1 MASCNG
7 CGEALGFKKYRFNK
21 MWRIGG
27 YYCKSCMVRVG
38 EDWEKNG
45 RVTIPMNPCDLC
57 RTEFYFLKSAWQ
69 GDKQRH
75 FCGVCYRTAISG
87 ILPDKNKGEA
97 PGKMPISMMMF
108 AGLGALMMV
117 LGMVFTLVGTSSGEM
132 DLLNILFGSFTTAA
146 GFLLLRRTLRNR
158 RLIAGT

>member
-21 MWRIGG
+21 LWKIGG
-27 YYCKSCMVRVG
+27 YYCKNCMVKVG
-38 EDWEKNG
+38 ENWERNG
-45 RVTIPMNPCDLC
+45 RVTLPMNPCDLC

-69 GDKQRH
+69 GSKQRH

-87 ILPDKNKGEA
+87 ILHDKNKGEA
-97 PGKMPISMMMF
+97 PAKMLISMMIF

-117 LGMVFTLVGTSSGEM
+117 LGMVFTLVGTSTGEM

-158 RLIAGT
+158 RLIAGA

>member
-27 YYCKSCMVRVG
+27 AYCKSCMVRVG

-69 GDKQRH
+69 GSRQRH

-87 ILPDKNKGEA
+87 VLPDKNKGEA
-97 PGKMPISMMMF
+97 PGKMPISMMIF

-117 LGMVFTLVGTSSGEM
+117 LGMVFTLVGTSTGEM

>member
-1 MASCNG
+1 MVSCNG
-7 CGEALGFKKYRFNK
+7 CGEALGFRKYKFNK
-21 MWRIGG
+21 MFRIGG
-27 YYCKSCMVRVG
+27 RYCKPCMVKVG
-38 EDWEKNG
+38 ENWEKFG
-45 RVTIPMNPCDLC
+45 RITFPMAPCDLC
-57 RTEFYFLKSAWQ
+57 KTEFYFLKSAWQ
-69 GDKQRH
+69 GKVQRY

-117 LGMVFTLVGTSSGEM
+117 LGMLFTLVGTSAGEM
-132 DLLNILFGSFTTAA
+132 NLVNILFGSFTTAA

>member
-7 CGEALGFKKYRFNK
+7 CGEALGFKKFKFNK
-21 MWRIGG
+21 LWKIGG
-27 YYCKSCMVRVG
+27 YYCKSCMLRVG
-38 EDWEKNG
+38 DDWEKHG
-45 RVTIPMNPCDLC
+45 RVTIPMIACDLC

-69 GDKQRH
+69 GNKQRR

-97 PGKMPISMMMF
+97 PGKMPVSMIIF

-117 LGMVFTLVGTSSGEM
+117 LGMVFTLVGTSTGEM

-146 GFLLLRRTLRNR
+146 GFMLLRRTLRNR

>member
-1 MASCNG
+1 
-7 CGEALGFKKYRFNK
+7 
-21 MWRIGG
+21 
-27 YYCKSCMVRVG
+27 MVKVG
-38 EDWEKNG
+38 ENWEKNG
-45 RVTIPMNPCDLC
+45 RVTIPMSPCDLC

-69 GDKQRH
+69 GQKQRH

-97 PGKMPISMMMF
+97 PGKMPISMMIF

-117 LGMVFTLVGTSSGEM
+117 LGMVFTLVGTTTGEM

-146 GFLLLRRTLRNR
+146 GFMLLRRTLRNR
-158 RLIAGT
+158 RLIAGA

>member
-69 GDKQRH
+69 GSKQRH

-87 ILPDKNKGEA
+87 VLPDKNKGEA
-97 PGKMPISMMMF
+97 PGKMPISMMIF

-117 LGMVFTLVGTSSGEM
+117 LGMVFTLGGTSTGEM

-158 RLIAGT
+158 RLIAGA

>member
-21 MWRIGG
+21 LWKITG
-27 YYCKSCMVRVG
+27 YYCKACMLRVG
-38 EDWEKNG
+38 DDWEKHG
-45 RVTIPMNPCDLC
+45 RVTIPMVPCDLC
-57 RTEFYFLKSAWQ
+57 QTEFYFLTPAWQ
-69 GDKQRH
+69 GSKQKH

-97 PGKMPISMMMF
+97 PGKMPYSMMIF

-117 LGMVFTLVGTSSGEM
+117 LGMVFTLVGTTTGEM

-146 GFLLLRRTLRNR
+146 GFMLLRRTLRNR
-158 RLIAGT
+158 RLIAGA

>member
-1 MASCNG
+1 MVSCNG

-21 MWRIGG
+21 LWRIGG
-27 YYCKSCMVRVG
+27 RYCKSCMMRVG
-38 EDWEKNG
+38 DDWEKHG
-45 RVTIPMNPCDLC
+45 RVTIPLVPCDLC
-57 RTEFYFLKSAWQ
+57 QTEFYFLKSAWQ
-69 GDKQRH
+69 GSKQKR

-97 PGKMPISMMMF
+97 PGKMPYSMMIF

-117 LGMVFTLVGTSSGEM
+117 LGMVFTLVGTTTGEM

-146 GFLLLRRTLRNR
+146 GFMLLRRTLRNR
-158 RLIAGT
+158 RLIAGA

>member
-1 MASCNG
+1 MASCTG

-21 MWRIGG
+21 LWKIKG
-27 YYCKSCMVRVG
+27 YYCKSCMMSVG
-38 EDWEKNG
+38 ENWEKFG
-45 RVTIPMNPCDLC
+45 RITIPMSPCDLC

-69 GDKQRH
+69 GSKQRH

-97 PGKMPISMMMF
+97 PGKMPISMMIF

-117 LGMVFTLVGTSSGEM
+117 LGMVFTLVGTTTGEM

-146 GFLLLRRTLRNR
+146 GFMLLRRTLRNR
-158 RLIAGT
+158 RLIAGA

>member
-69 GDKQRH
+69 GSKQRH

-97 PGKMPISMMMF
+97 PGKMPISMMIF
-108 AGLGALMMV
+108 AGLGALMIV
-117 LGMVFTLVGTSSGEM
+117 LGMVFTLVGTSTGEM

-158 RLIAGT
+158 RLIAGA

>member
-38 EDWEKNG
+38 ENWEKNG

-69 GDKQRH
+69 GQQQRH

-87 ILPDKNKGEA
+87 VLPDKNKGEA
-97 PGKMPISMMMF
+97 PGKMPISMMIF

-117 LGMVFTLVGTSSGEM
+117 LGMVFTLVGTSTGEM
-132 DLLNILFGSFTTAA
+132 DLLNILFVSFTTAA

-158 RLIAGT
+158 RLIAGA

>member
-7 CGEALGFKKYRFNK
+7 CGEALGFKKFRFNK
-21 MWRIGG
+21 LWKIGG
-27 YYCKSCMVRVG
+27 YYCKPCMLRVG
-38 EDWEKNG
+38 DDWEMHG
-45 RVTIPMNPCDLC
+45 RVTIPMVSCDLC
-57 RTEFYFLKSAWQ
+57 RTEFYFLKPALQ
-69 GDKQRH
+69 GNKQKR

-97 PGKMPISMMMF
+97 PGKMPISMMIF

-117 LGMVFTLVGTSSGEM
+117 LGMVFTLVGTTTGEM

-146 GFLLLRRTLRNR
+146 GFMLLRRTLRNR
-158 RLIAGT
+158 RLIAGA

>member
-1 MASCNG
+1 MASCTG
-7 CGEALGFKKYRFNK
+7 CGEGLGFKKFKFNK
-21 MWRIGG
+21 LWKIGG
-27 YYCKSCMVRVG
+27 YYCKSCMLRVG
-38 EDWEKNG
+38 DDWERHG
-45 RVTIPMNPCDLC
+45 RVTIPMIACDLC

-69 GDKQRH
+69 GNKQRR

-97 PGKMPISMMMF
+97 PGKMPVSMMIF

-117 LGMVFTLVGTSSGEM
+117 LGMVFTLVGTSTGEM

-146 GFLLLRRTLRNR
+146 GFMLLRRTLRNR

>member
-7 CGEALGFKKYRFNK
+7 CGEALGFKKFKFNK
-21 MWRIGG
+21 LWKIGG
-27 YYCKSCMVRVG
+27 YYCKSCMLRVG
-38 EDWEKNG
+38 DDCERHG
-45 RVTIPMNPCDLC
+45 RVTIPMIACDLC

-69 GDKQRH
+69 GNKQRR

-97 PGKMPISMMMF
+97 PGKMPVSMMIF

-117 LGMVFTLVGTSSGEM
+117 LGMVFTLVGTSTGEM

-146 GFLLLRRTLRNR
+146 GFMLLRRTLRNR

>member
-1 MASCNG
+1 
-7 CGEALGFKKYRFNK
+7 
-21 MWRIGG
+21 MWKIGG
-27 YYCKSCMVRVG
+27 YYCKPCMVKVG
-38 EDWEKNG
+38 ENWEKNG

>member
-21 MWRIGG
+21 LWKIGG
-27 YYCKSCMVRVG
+27 YYCKNCMVKVG
-38 EDWEKNG
+38 ENWERNG
-45 RVTIPMNPCDLC
+45 RVTLPMNPCDLC

-69 GDKQRH
+69 GSKQRH

-97 PGKMPISMMMF
+97 PGKMPISMMIF

-117 LGMVFTLVGTSSGEM
+117 LGMVFTLVGTSTGEM
-132 DLLNILFGSFTTAA
+132 DLLTILFGSFTTAA
-146 GFLLLRRTLRNR
+146 GFLLLRRTLKNR
-158 RLIAGT
+158 RLIAGA

>member
-1 MASCNG
+1 MASCTG

-21 MWRIGG
+21 LWKIKG
-27 YYCKSCMVRVG
+27 YYCKSCMMSVG
-38 EDWEKNG
+38 ENWEKFG
-45 RVTIPMNPCDLC
+45 RITIPMSPCDLC

-69 GDKQRH
+69 GSKQRH

-97 PGKMPISMMMF
+97 PGKMPYSMMIF

-117 LGMVFTLVGTSSGEM
+117 LGMVFTLVGTTTGEM
-132 DLLNILFGSFTTAA
+132 DLLNILFGAFTTAA

-158 RLIAGT
+158 RLIAGS

>member
-7 CGEALGFKKYRFNK
+7 CGEALGFKKFKFNK
-21 MWRIGG
+21 LWKIGG
-27 YYCKSCMVRVG
+27 YYCKSCMLRVG
-38 EDWEKNG
+38 DDWEKHG
-45 RVTIPMNPCDLC
+45 RVTIPMIACDLC

-69 GDKQRH
+69 GNKQRR

-97 PGKMPISMMMF
+97 PGKMPVSMIIF

-117 LGMVFTLVGTSSGEM
+117 LGMVFTLVGTTTGEM

-146 GFLLLRRTLRNR
+146 GFMLLRRTLRNR

>member
-7 CGEALGFKKYRFNK
+7 CGEALGFKKFRFNK
-21 MWRIGG
+21 LWKIGG
-27 YYCKSCMVRVG
+27 RYCRPCMMKVG
-38 EDWEKNG
+38 ENWEKYG
-45 RVTIPMNPCDLC
+45 RVTIPLTSCDLC
-57 RTEFYFLKSAWQ
+57 QTEFYFLKSAWQ
-69 GDKQRH
+69 GNTQKH

-97 PGKMPISMMMF
+97 PGKMPISMMIF

-132 DLLNILFGSFTTAA
+132 NLVNLLFGAFTTAA
-146 GFLLLRRTLRNR
+146 GFMLLRRTLRNR

>member
-21 MWRIGG
+21 LWKIGG
-27 YYCKSCMVRVG
+27 YYCKNCMVKVG
-38 EDWEKNG
+38 ENWERNG
-45 RVTIPMNPCDLC
+45 RVTLPMNPCDLC

-69 GDKQRH
+69 GSKQRH

-87 ILPDKNKGEA
+87 VLPDKNKGEA
-97 PGKMPISMMMF
+97 PGKMPISMMIF

-117 LGMVFTLVGTSSGEM
+117 LGMVFTLVGTSTGEM

-158 RLIAGT
+158 RLIAGA

>member
-1 MASCNG
+1 MS
-7 CGEALGFKKYRFNK
+7 
-21 MWRIGG
+21 
-27 YYCKSCMVRVG
+27 
-38 EDWEKNG
+38 
-45 RVTIPMNPCDLC
+45 PCDLC

-69 GDKQRH
+69 GQQQRH

-87 ILPDKNKGEA
+87 VLPDKNKGEA
-97 PGKMPISMMMF
+97 PGKMPISMMIF

-117 LGMVFTLVGTSSGEM
+117 LGMVFTLVGTSTGEM

-158 RLIAGT
+158 RLIAGA

>member
-21 MWRIGG
+21 LWRIGG
-27 YYCKSCMVRVG
+27 RYCKSCMMRVG
-38 EDWEKNG
+38 DDWEKHG
-45 RVTIPMNPCDLC
+45 RVTIPLVPCDLC
-57 RTEFYFLKSAWQ
+57 QTEFYFLKSAWQ
-69 GDKQRH
+69 GSKQKR

-97 PGKMPISMMMF
+97 PGKMPYSMMIF

-117 LGMVFTLVGTSSGEM
+117 LGMVFTLVGTTTGEM

-146 GFLLLRRTLRNR
+146 GFMLLRRTLRNR
-158 RLIAGT
+158 RLIAGA